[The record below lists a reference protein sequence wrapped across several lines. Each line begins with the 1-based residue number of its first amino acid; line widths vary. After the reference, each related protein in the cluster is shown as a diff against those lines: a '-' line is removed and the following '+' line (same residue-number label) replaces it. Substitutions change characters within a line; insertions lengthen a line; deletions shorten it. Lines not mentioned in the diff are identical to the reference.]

1 MGKGK
6 DIIVLSSDS
15 EDINEGLSKGNV
27 PKEDINEGPSKGK
40 LVPLGSST
48 RPRPEVGPELTKLF
62 KYGPPPDL
70 LRWYGYADVDEYL
83 EDPFFDSPKK
93 ETKDKSSMDTFSG
106 KEKAALRDEVSAA
119 RQEGL
124 PPGWELDMIAARQK
138 FGLEYLKNL
147 EECMDDGDSR
157 VAKEMKLFDALE
169 HKSIVIEVGNQKFA
183 IFTKVP
189 LRTFG
194 EPLMRYSVL
203 CKVDGQG
210 ARDTK
215 LDLVDLGNYVTEKV
229 LDSIGF
235 VHVSISDY
243 SRKMVNDVNVEI
255 HRVKFKAD
263 FVVLD
268 YANKGEPS
276 IMFGREFLATTK
288 SQVDFGLGEI
298 KMNLTM
304 FEEFN
309 SVVDLL
315 EDIRSSSEEVVKMG
329 KANRNKGEKMKEV
342 LDIRYKELEESKH
355 ILEVLENYIN
365 GVVGMV
371 ALVDTRAS
379 LPLLLG
385 RPFLRTCG
393 AIIDMGRGTLCIDDE
408 VIRHTYFP
416 KPRSKSYVETFE
428 MEGEDDWL
436 ADFNAEGNKGYGT
449 YKKIDGNGNW
459 HARFEIVTPSGR
471 KFNRAFKTKTTT
483 RKLSG
488 KFITEDKSRKDT
500 LPNPLIVD
508 YEKRNKKNI
517 ITYSLQPVSN
527 GNLKW
532 KDLPSVERHTYC
544 ERLSKLQDRKY
555 IYEGDG
561 DVFVDYSW
569 ERALSIDDEIYPEWV
584 LEFFST
590 INEHIL
596 TLPEFAVMLG
606 LFTEDEVNYQ
616 LFGIHVGKLEVDDR
630 QFDHREYWTKVG
642 KPTLTNHKEVLVKEP
657 LMRIC
662 GLCTKRIMRSLVHR
676 TYIVDTRFKKARFMD
691 EDRFENSHVSNLEL
705 WIYCDHC
712 KSMLWERR
720 V

>member
-15 EDINEGLSKGNV
+15 EDINEGPSKGKV

-40 LVPLGSST
+40 LAPLGSSA
-48 RPRPEVGPELTKLF
+48 RPRPEVGLELAKLF

-93 ETKDKSSMDTFSG
+93 ETKDKSSMDTFSDERRG
-106 KEKAALRDEVSAA
+106 KEKVALRDEVSAT

-124 PPGWELDMIAARQK
+124 PPGWELDMIPARQK
-138 FGLEYLKNL
+138 VLPPGWRTIMDTLSLVSEYLKNL

-169 HKSIVIEVGNQKFA
+169 HKSVVIELGNQKFA
-183 IFTKVP
+183 IFTKAP
-189 LRTFG
+189 LRAFG
-194 EPLMRYSVL
+194 EPFMRYSVL

-315 EDIRSSSEEVVKMG
+315 EDIRSSSKEVVKMG

-436 ADFNAEGNKGYGT
+436 ADFNAEVMEAYFNPFKNMIVF
-449 YKKIDGNGNW
+449 KKLVDFLG
-459 HARFEIVTPSGR
+459 S
-471 KFNRAFKTKTTT
+471 
-483 RKLSG
+483 
-488 KFITEDKSRKDT
+488 
-500 LPNPLIVD
+500 LPVQL
-508 YEKRNKKNI
+508 KNI
-517 ITYSLQPVSN
+517 
-527 GNLKW
+527 
-532 KDLPSVERHTYC
+532 D
-544 ERLSKLQDRKY
+544 
-555 IYEGDG
+555 
-561 DVFVDYSW
+561 
-569 ERALSIDDEIYPEWV
+569 
-584 LEFFST
+584 
-590 INEHIL
+590 
-596 TLPEFAVMLG
+596 
-606 LFTEDEVNYQ
+606 
-616 LFGIHVGKLEVDDR
+616 
-630 QFDHREYWTKVG
+630 
-642 KPTLTNHKEVLVKEP
+642 
-657 LMRIC
+657 
-662 GLCTKRIMRSLVHR
+662 
-676 TYIVDTRFKKARFMD
+676 
-691 EDRFENSHVSNLEL
+691 
-705 WIYCDHC
+705 
-712 KSMLWERR
+712 
-720 V
+720 